1 MTSGT
6 PEDRA
11 VLRDSNAVVEVAV
24 TGLFG
29 KFDYTLALGDDRKC
43 LILFGANGVGKTV
56 ILRMLHALFA
66 SDGDLLAF
74 AKYPFRTFAVTLA
87 DQTVVVVTPSGPL
100 RLRLVLAQPNST
112 PIAVTI
118 ALPPPEDLDGEGEQ
132 RWFDLDAPPADHS
145 LELVGLSERLDLPA
159 WLTRIRESTRV
170 RLIETDRTRPGGY
183 ESVQPDPVGR
193 SAADLA
199 TQLGRAATEYLAH
212 AQSLDRT
219 FPLRFLEGR
228 HAVSSPADLPARLEA
243 VLAGFDRMQRI
254 GLLASTDAPVLSVLP
269 DDLEEHKLRFLSLY
283 ADDARQKL
291 EPINDFA
298 ERVELFVQQVHD
310 WLDDKTITITP
321 RAGFVIHDKR
331 TRDRIPFQ
339 GLSSGE
345 RHLLVM
351 WHELLFSTPRGALV
365 LIDEPEISWHVSWQK
380 RFLDDLLRVSAVVG
394 FTTII
399 ATHSPFI
406 PGEHLDL
413 TFPLGQPVA

>member
-1 MTSGT
+1 
-6 PEDRA
+6 
-11 VLRDSNAVVEVAV
+11 
-24 TGLFG
+24 
-29 KFDYTLALGDDRKC
+29 
-43 LILFGANGVGKTV
+43 
-56 ILRMLHALFA
+56 
-66 SDGDLLAF
+66 
-74 AKYPFRTFAVTLA
+74 
-87 DQTVVVVTPSGPL
+87 
-100 RLRLVLAQPNST
+100 
-112 PIAVTI
+112 
-118 ALPPPEDLDGEGEQ
+118 
-132 RWFDLDAPPADHS
+132 
-145 LELVGLSERLDLPA
+145 
-159 WLTRIRESTRV
+159 
-170 RLIETDRTRPGGY
+170 
-183 ESVQPDPVGR
+183 
-193 SAADLA
+193 
-199 TQLGRAATEYLAH
+199 
-212 AQSLDRT
+212 
-219 FPLRFLEGR
+219 
-228 HAVSSPADLPARLEA
+228 
-243 VLAGFDRMQRI
+243 MQRI

-283 ADDARQKL
+283 ADDARLKL

-331 TRDRIPFQ
+331 TRDLIPFQ